1 MSPWLLDGEIITSRK
16 ITHVSCK
23 WHNLSAELMFS
34 PRGRGWRE
42 LCERHLIMIQ
52 RETRQQTALSSLKQL
67 PRGGG
72 SGGCGVWGVHW
83 KLGALSTGSLQR
95 LCIMNYIPAHCS
107 KKKLIFISLRTAGV
121 LSHTAVLAKI
131 RRSWKKPH
139 RDETGSLGEE
149 SVHLFKTDVFKE
161 GQSFP
166 AFLGLSFIL
175 GPVAQITWLL

>member
-1 MSPWLLDGEIITSRK
+1 MSPWLLDGKIITSRK

-107 KKKLIFISLRTAGV
+107 KKKVDLYFTKNSGRPF
-121 LSHTAVLAKI
+121 SHSRPRKNKTLVKKATQ
-131 RRSWKKPH
+131 RRDWVT
-139 RDETGSLGEE
+139 RRGERA
-149 SVHLFKTDVFKE
+149 SV
-161 GQSFP
+161 
-166 AFLGLSFIL
+166 
-175 GPVAQITWLL
+175 